1 MKQTFFLFS
10 LIIILSCSR
19 EESEYVADT
28 GVLANYSFFF
38 RVNVSEGGT
47 VTCYPKSVGIGK
59 IGGLNSNQ
67 QTACRV
73 PQDIRGNGVLF
84 KVGAGSQALL
94 EATPDEGYYF
104 LEWSNGSK
112 ESVIVVNM
120 DDYITE
126 ISAYFE
132 SIQITQ

>member
-1 MKQTFFLFS
+1 M
-10 LIIILSCSR
+10 
-19 EESEYVADT
+19 
-28 GVLANYSFFF
+28 
-38 RVNVSEGGT
+38 
-47 VTCYPKSVGIGK
+47 
-59 IGGLNSNQ
+59 
-67 QTACRV
+67 
-73 PQDIRGNGVLF
+73 LF